1 MCALGTAEL
10 RGTRHWPFHNARLTK
25 GTSAASKKRA
35 VVLNLVHDVMVEI
48 TKLWQI

>member
-1 MCALGTAEL
+1 M
-10 RGTRHWPFHNARLTK
+10 

-35 VVLNLVHDVMVEI
+35 VIFNLVHDVMVQI